1 MSNDKNSC
9 QENCKA
15 VPGSGDQ
22 SLEISWAKLN
32 LRWIMMNNDGQW
44 WTMMN
49 NDEQWW
55 TMINNH
61 EQWWTMKTKKKKWK
75 N

>member
-22 SLEISWAKLN
+22 SLEISWTS
-32 LRWIMMNNDGQW
+32 DEPQ
-44 WTMMN
+44 MN

-55 TMINNH
+55 TMMTTIIDH
-61 EQWWTMKTKKKKWK
+61 VMLGPSQPQLGLGSVFCLDWVEPQQ
-75 N
+75 